1 MSKLSIIQLR
11 MLCPEV
17 IFIHDTDMLNF
28 SRECFLKPE
37 NQYINLQVEIQLGV
51 LLNSSLMYKL
61 AKKSNYMTLSQ
72 GG

>member
-1 MSKLSIIQLR
+1 

-28 SRECFLKPE
+28 SRECFIKAE

-61 AKKSNYMTLSQ
+61 AQKSNYMTLSQ
-72 GG
+72 GGQTANNEI